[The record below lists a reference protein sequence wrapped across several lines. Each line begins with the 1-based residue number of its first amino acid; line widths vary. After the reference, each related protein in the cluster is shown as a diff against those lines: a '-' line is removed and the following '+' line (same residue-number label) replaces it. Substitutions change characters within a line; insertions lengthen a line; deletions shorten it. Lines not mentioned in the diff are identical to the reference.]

1 MSEFT
6 NVTVSKE
13 ANVYFDGQ
21 VSSRSVI
28 FADGTM
34 KTLGLML
41 PGEYEFGTDVKELME
56 ITSGELEV
64 LLPEATE
71 WQAFTGDMSFE
82 VPAKAK
88 FGVKVH
94 QITNYVCSYFA

>member
-13 ANVYFDGQ
+13 ANVYFEGQ
-21 VSSRSVI
+21 VSSRSII
-28 FADGTM
+28 FVDGTK
-34 KTLGLML
+34 KTLGVML
-41 PGEYEFGTDVKELME
+41 PGEYEFGTEVKELME

-64 LLPEATE
+64 LLPETTE
-71 WQAFTGDMSFE
+71 WKAFSGGMSFD
-82 VPAKAK
+82 VPANAK